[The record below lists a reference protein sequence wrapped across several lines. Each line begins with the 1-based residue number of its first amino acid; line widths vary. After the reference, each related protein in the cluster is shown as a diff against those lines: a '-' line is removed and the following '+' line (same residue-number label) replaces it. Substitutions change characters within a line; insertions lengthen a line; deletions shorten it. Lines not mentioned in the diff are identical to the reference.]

1 MAQSQSSVD
10 YSGRKVDLFIF
21 QDAALTGDKKL
32 YLGFGTAGEMITGIE
47 KLMQSFL
54 SLFLTRLGTIPSNP
68 TLGTD
73 FVTSMQQGRILD
85 DGDVI
90 SEFSLAV
97 EQVRRTLA
105 LVAEQETL
113 PADETFASAVLD
125 SFDLDE
131 ANSKL
136 TMKVRVSSAA
146 GISRTVYLPVPVAIR

>member
-1 MAQSQSSVD
+1 MAQAQASVD

-21 QDAALTGDKKL
+21 QGARLTGDKEL
-32 YLGFGTAGEMITGIE
+32 YLGFGIAGEMITGIE
-47 KLMQSFL
+47 KLMQTFL
-54 SLFLTRLGTIPSNP
+54 SLFLTRLGTVPSNP

-73 FVTSMQQGRILD
+73 FVTAMQRGRILD

-90 SEFSLAV
+90 NEFSLAV
-97 EQVRRTLA
+97 EQIRQTLA

-113 PADETFASAVLD
+113 SADETFASAVLD

-131 ANSKL
+131 ENSKL
-136 TMKVRVSSAA
+136 TMKVKVSSAA